1 MKFNE
6 TLQQLR
12 KAAGLSQED
21 VAKRLF
27 VSRQSVS
34 KWENGGAEP
43 GIENLKALANLYGVT
58 VDELVGNC
66 GPKEVREQTDAEK
79 WNRRWAYTGLV
90 AAKLV
95 MAFAILMICEVY
107 GYGVKDQWYSFV
119 DLFVL
124 VVGTWLHSSAVWV
137 VLMCIQMFAA
147 LFGMFDLVTM
157 GSFPALVYIF
167 CNGLMA
173 AILYARDIRER
184 FHAENY

>member
-21 VAKRLF
+21 VAKQLF

-43 GIENLKALANLYGVT
+43 GIENLKALAKLYGVT
-58 VDELVGNC
+58 MDELVGNC
-66 GPKEVREQTDAEK
+66 PSEESAEQPEAEK
-79 WNRRWAYTGLV
+79 WNSRWAYIGV
-90 AAKLV
+90 CAAKLV
-95 MAFAILMICEVY
+95 MVISILIICEEF

-124 VVGTWLHSSAVWV
+124 AAGTWLRHPAVWV
-137 VLMCIQMFAA
+137 ALMLMQMFAA
-147 LFGMFDLVTM
+147 IFGLFDLVTM
-157 GSFPALVYIF
+157 GSFPALMSIF
-167 CNGLMA
+167 CNGLLV
-173 AILYARDIRER
+173 IVLYARDVRER